1 MHGRC
6 GSDTGL
12 TGIWVKCDKKRAIVR
27 QRVANCWDKSAG
39 EVVMSPLLEGSK
51 DGNDLGA
58 VREQVFLVRCLLA
71 TSFMLL

>member
-1 MHGRC
+1 M
-6 GSDTGL
+6 
-12 TGIWVKCDKKRAIVR
+12 R